1 MQFLRGYL
9 SSVEKQW
16 KLSWKNLTIWILLA
30 LFYASIPGITRVT
43 VGDPSDG
50 LKRKKFITFK
60 EIYVEV
66 GALVVNA
73 FLMAALMF
81 IVEVQYSKHMEH
93 YREWMYELTMFLMR
107 KGSFAKS
114 KFEHLMGDDL
124 DDEFAMSPTS
134 VSGNDNGKYF
144 PKDLYLSL
152 KRRSNALGWLE
163 IRAFLACQ
171 GKLFFGEQGI

>member
-73 FLMAALMF
+73 FLRLC
-81 IVEVQYSKHMEH
+81 SKS
-93 YREWMYELTMFLMR
+93 
-107 KGSFAKS
+107 SFNVLSSSFSS
-114 KFEHLMGDDL
+114 KVVH
-124 DDEFAMSPTS
+124 TI
-134 VSGNDNGKYF
+134 
-144 PKDLYLSL
+144 
-152 KRRSNALGWLE
+152 LE
-163 IRAFLACQ
+163 GTENSC
-171 GKLFFGEQGI
+171 